1 MKKLLKK
8 GVSAL
13 LALTLMLSATG
24 TAISAAQLGDDAGEA
39 AIAEVGAAS
48 PVITSVTPDGEGI
61 TLAWSALSTSS
72 AYRVYRWY
80 DDGRGWVKLQ
90 DTKELSYKDKNV
102 VSGVSYTYRLV
113 GLDASGNVNS
123 GTVNRTVTYYAPVKL
138 TDIESEGN
146 GIRVYWNSGTKAERV
161 AVYRMEN
168 NSWKRIATAAGSS
181 YLDTDVTYRNEY
193 RYTIRGL
200 DSSGAFIDDYYDARG
215 LSLRHLPIPSVRAET
230 AVGGIKLS
238 WDEIEGAEGY
248 RIFYKNSSGGWS
260 RMATTTAASYL
271 DDDVRSG
278 NSYTY
283 TVRCITAD
291 GEYYTSFF
299 DTSGKTARYVA
310 APELISAQGTADG
323 IRISWKPSTGA
334 VKYRVF
340 FKNSAGSW
348 SRLGTT
354 TETSFLDTEVA
365 SGKTYVYTVRCMD
378 ANENYI
384 SSFYGEG
391 ISGKFLSAPVVSAAN
406 GAEGVDI
413 RWNAVDGAENYR
425 VYYYGSR
432 GWTKLTD
439 TTETAFTDTDVSSN
453 HTYTYTVRCIN
464 PEGTAFTSSYLSGK
478 SVRYIAAPTLTATN
492 TEDGVSLKWNA
503 VSGAEKYRVY
513 YYGSRGWTKMVDTAS
528 TSYLDKDVES
538 GKNYTYTVRCI
549 NAAGNAFL
557 SYFKPGVST
566 YHVTAPDFDVTL
578 DEKSVTVSWDAIP
591 GAELYR
597 VYRNTASG
605 WTRIADTTETSY
617 VQTNV
622 ISGETYTYTVRCLNA
637 AADTFTSDYRPGK
650 SVRYVETPRITSVVN
665 TPEGVGIS
673 WKAVPGAEKYRVYYQ
688 NDSGWT
694 KLCDTTATSYVD
706 TDVASGHT
714 YTYTLRCVNAD
725 GTAYESSFDREGS
738 SVDYIAAPRD
748 LKADSEGNG
757 IKISWKHSE
766 GAEKYRVYYYGSRG
780 WTMLEE
786 TADNTVVDTD
796 VVSGYT
802 YTYTVRCINAD
813 GNRFTSDFD
822 HDGVA
827 YKYTEIP
834 TLLEPDYTYDG
845 SEGIEI
851 SWNPSRGAEKYRVYY
866 YGSRGWTKMAETTD
880 TSYIDDDIES
890 GHRYRYTVRCVTA
903 DGNSF
908 TSDCDTTGVSIY
920 YVSPPRLLN
929 AETDLGT
936 VKLTWS
942 KPSGAARYR
951 VYKRVSG
958 SWRRLGDTT
967 SNTYTDNDVTTGETY
982 KYAVRVV
989 SSDGED
995 FYSGFDPDGFV
1006 VTVVAQTSDF
1016 VYYDQGDYSYPY
1028 GDDTIAYSGC
1038 GPTCFAMIAS
1048 TILGR
1053 RITPID
1059 AVKWCGNSYYV
1070 YNVGTRW
1077 DYFTAASDHF
1087 GIKMEKQL
1095 SSSQFSSVITALK
1108 QGKYVISAQSAGIFT
1123 SGGHFI
1129 VLSGIT
1135 SDGRII
1141 VYDPNGG
1148 NHYAGTKFAQSS
1160 ITASGTQYWV
1170 FDKK

>member
-8 GVSAL
+8 STSL
-13 LALTLMLSATG
+13 ILALTLTLSVMG
-24 TAISAAQLGDDAGEA
+24 VSFSAAETDDEAGWIA
-39 AIAEVGAAS
+39 AVGASA
-48 PVITSVTPDGEGI
+48 PEITSVVPGSDGI
-61 TLAWSALSTSS
+61 TLTWKALSGAS

-80 DDGRGWVKLQ
+80 DDGRGWVKLK
-90 DTKELSYKDKNV
+90 DTTNLTYTDTGV
-102 VSGVSYTYRLV
+102 ASGNSYTYRLV
-113 GLDASGNVNS
+113 GLDATGQPNS
-123 GTVNRTVTYYAPVKL
+123 GTVNRTVTYYVPVQL
-138 TDIESEGN
+138 NDIESEKD
-146 GIRVYWNSGTKAERV
+146 GIRVYWNGGTQAARI
-161 AVYRMEN
+161 AVYRME
-168 NSWKRIATAAGSS
+168 SEGWKRIATTAGTS
-181 YLDTDVTYRNEY
+181 YLDTDVTYSNEY

-200 DSSGAFIDDYYDARG
+200 DSSGAFLDDYYDAKG
-215 LSLRHLPIPSVRAET
+215 LSLRHLAIPSVSAET
-230 AVGGIKLS
+230 AVGGIRLS
-238 WDEIEGAEGY
+238 WDKIEGAEGY
-248 RIFYKNSSGGWS
+248 RIFYKNSSGGWL
-260 RMATTTAASYL
+260 RMATTTESSFL

-283 TVRCITAD
+283 TVRCITSNGA
-291 GEYYTSFF
+291 YYTSFF
-299 DTSGKTARYVA
+299 DTAGATARYVA
-310 APELISAQGTADG
+310 APELISAEGTADG
-323 IRISWKPSTGA
+323 IRISWKACSGA
-334 VKYRVF
+334 SKYRIF

-354 TETSFLDTEVA
+354 TATSFLDTEVS

-384 SSFYGEG
+384 SDFYGEG
-391 ISGKFLSAPVVSAAN
+391 IAGKYLSAPAVSVSN

-413 RWNAVDGAENYR
+413 RWDAVDGAEN
-425 VYYYGSR
+425 
-432 GWTKLTD
+432 
-439 TTETAFTDTDVSSN
+439 
-453 HTYTYTVRCIN
+453 
-464 PEGTAFTSSYLSGK
+464 
-478 SVRYIAAPTLTATN
+478 
-492 TEDGVSLKWNA
+492 
-503 VSGAEKYRVY
+503 YRVY

-528 TSYLDKDVES
+528 TSYLDRDVES

-549 NAAGNAFL
+549 DSAGNAFL
-557 SYFKPGVST
+557 SWFKPGVST
-566 YHVTAPDFDVTL
+566 YHVATPDFDVTL
-578 DEKSVTVSWDAIP
+578 NENSVTVSWDAVP

-605 WTRIADTTETSY
+605 WMRIADTTETSY
-617 VQTNV
+617 VQTSV
-622 ISGETYTYTVRCLNA
+622 VSGETYTYTVRCLNA
-637 AADTFTSDYRPGK
+637 AADTFTSDYNPGK
-650 SVRYVETPRITSVVN
+650 SVRYVDTPRITSVN
-665 TPEGVGIS
+665 NAPEGVEIS
-673 WKAVPGAEKYRVYYQ
+673 WKAVTGAAKYRVYYK

-694 KLCDTTATSYVD
+694 RIADTTGTSFVH
-706 TDVASGHT
+706 AAAQSGQT
-714 YTYTLRCVNAD
+714 YTYTLRCVNAAGSD
-725 GTAYESSFDREGS
+725 FESSFDREGAS
-738 SVDYIAAPRD
+738 IRYIAAPRD
-748 LKADSEGNG
+748 LETEVEGNG
-757 IKISWKHSE
+757 IRISWKHSE

-786 TADNTVVDTD
+786 TTEDSVIDTD
-796 VVSGYT
+796 ISSGYT
-802 YTYTVRCINAD
+802 YTYTVRCINAA
-813 GNRFTSDFD
+813 GTEFTSDFN

-827 YKYTEIP
+827 QKYTELP
-834 TLLEPDYTYDG
+834 VLLEPDYTYDG

-851 SWNPSRGAEKYRVYY
+851 SWKASRGAEKYRVYY

-880 TSYIDDDIES
+880 TYYVDDDIES
-890 GHRYRYTVRCVTA
+890 GHRYRYTVRCITS
-903 DGNSF
+903 DGTSF

-920 YVSPPRLLN
+920 YVSPPKLLD
-929 AETDLGT
+929 AQTDFCSAT
-936 VKLTWS
+936 ISWS

-958 SWRRLGDTT
+958 SWRRLEDTT
-967 SNTYTDNDVTTGETY
+967 SNSYTDDDVSVGETY

-989 SSDGED
+989 SSDGEV
-995 FYSGFDPDGFV
+995 FYSGFDPDGFI

-1048 TILGR
+1048 TILGK

-1087 GIKMEKQL
+1087 GIKMERQL

-1108 QGKYVISAQSAGIFT
+1108 QGKYVISAQSSGIFT

-1141 VYDPNGG
+1141 VHDPNGG
-1148 NHYAGTKFAQSS
+1148 NHYAGTSFAQSS

>member
-8 GVSAL
+8 STSL
-13 LALTLMLSATG
+13 ILALTLTLSVMG
-24 TAISAAQLGDDAGEA
+24 VSFSAAETDDEAGWIA
-39 AIAEVGAAS
+39 AVGASA
-48 PVITSVTPDGEGI
+48 PEITSVVPGSYGI
-61 TLAWSALSTSS
+61 TLTWKALSGAS

-80 DDGRGWVKLQ
+80 DDGRGWVKLK
-90 DTKELSYKDKNV
+90 DTTNLTYTDTGV
-102 VSGVSYTYRLV
+102 ASGNSYTYRLV
-113 GLDASGNVNS
+113 GLDATGQPNS
-123 GTVNRTVTYYAPVKL
+123 GTVNRTVTYYVPVQL
-138 TDIESEGN
+138 NDIESEKD
-146 GIRVYWNSGTKAERV
+146 GIRVYWNGGTQAARI
-161 AVYRMEN
+161 AVYRME
-168 NSWKRIATAAGSS
+168 SEGWKRIATTAGTS
-181 YLDTDVTYRNEY
+181 YLDTDVTYANEY

-200 DSSGAFIDDYYDARG
+200 DSSGAFLDDYYDAKG
-215 LSLRHLPIPSVRAET
+215 LSLRHLAIPSVSAET
-230 AVGGIKLS
+230 AVGGIRLS
-238 WDEIEGAEGY
+238 WDKIEGAEGY

-260 RMATTTAASYL
+260 RMATTTESSFL

-283 TVRCITAD
+283 TVRCITSNGA
-291 GEYYTSFF
+291 YYTSFF
-299 DTSGKTARYVA
+299 DTAGATARYVA
-310 APELISAQGTADG
+310 APELISAEGTADG
-323 IRISWKPSTGA
+323 IRISWKACSGA
-334 VKYRVF
+334 SKYRIF

-354 TETSFLDTEVA
+354 TATSFLDTEVS

-384 SSFYGEG
+384 SDFYAEG
-391 ISGKFLSAPVVSAAN
+391 ISGKYLSAPAVSVSN

-413 RWNAVDGAENYR
+413 RWDAVDGAENYR

-439 TTETAFTDTDVSSN
+439 TTETSFTDTDVSSD

-478 SVRYIAAPTLTATN
+478 SVRYIAAPTVTATN
-492 TEDGVSLKWNA
+492 TGDGINIKWNA
-503 VSGAEKYRVY
+503 VAGAEKYRVY

-549 NAAGNAFL
+549 NSAGNAFL
-557 SYFKPGVST
+557 SWFKPGVST
-566 YHVTAPDFDVTL
+566 YHVAAPDFDVTL
-578 DEKSVTVSWDAIP
+578 NENSVTVSWDAVP

-617 VQTNV
+617 VQTSV
-622 ISGETYTYTVRCLNA
+622 VSGETYTYTVRCLNA
-637 AADTFTSDYRPGK
+637 AADTFTSDYNPGK
-650 SVRYVETPRITSVVN
+650 SVRYVDTPRITSVN
-665 TPEGVGIS
+665 NAPEGVEIS
-673 WKAVPGAEKYRVYYQ
+673 WKAVTGAEKYRVYYK

-694 KLCDTTATSYVD
+694 RIADTTGTSFVH
-706 TDVASGHT
+706 TGAQSGQT

-725 GTAYESSFDREGS
+725 GSDFESSFDREGAS
-738 SVDYIAAPRD
+738 IRYIAAPRD
-748 LKADSEGNG
+748 LETEVEGNG
-757 IKISWKHSE
+757 IRISWKHSE

-786 TADNTVVDTD
+786 TTEDSVIDTD
-796 VVSGYT
+796 ISSGYT
-802 YTYTVRCINAD
+802 YTYTVRCINAA
-813 GNRFTSDFD
+813 GTEFTSDFN

-827 YKYTEIP
+827 QKYTELP
-834 TLLEPDYTYDG
+834 VLLEPDYTYDG

-851 SWNPSRGAEKYRVYY
+851 SWKASRGAEKYRVYY

-880 TSYIDDDIES
+880 TYYIDDDIES
-890 GHRYRYTVRCVTA
+890 GHRYRYTVRCITS
-903 DGNSF
+903 DGTSF

-920 YVSPPRLLN
+920 YVSPPKLLD
-929 AETDLGT
+929 AQTDFGSAT
-936 VKLTWS
+936 ISWT

-951 VYKRVSG
+951 VYKRIGG
-958 SWRRLGDTT
+958 SWYRMGDTT
-967 SNTYTDNDVTTGETY
+967 SNSYTDDDVSVGETY

-995 FYSGFDPDGFV
+995 FYSGFDPDGFI

-1048 TILGR
+1048 TILGK

-1087 GIKMEKQL
+1087 GIKMERQL

-1108 QGKYVISAQSAGIFT
+1108 QGKYVISAQSSGIFT

-1141 VYDPNGG
+1141 VHDPNGG
-1148 NHYAGTKFAQSS
+1148 NHYVGTSFAQSS

>member
-8 GVSAL
+8 STSL
-13 LALTLMLSATG
+13 ILALTLTLSVMG
-24 TAISAAQLGDDAGEA
+24 VSFSAAETDDEAGWIA
-39 AIAEVGAAS
+39 AVGASA
-48 PVITSVTPDGEGI
+48 PEITSVVPGSYGI
-61 TLAWSALSTSS
+61 TLTWKALSGAS

-80 DDGRGWVKLQ
+80 DDGRGWVKLK
-90 DTKELSYKDKNV
+90 DTTNLTYTDTGV
-102 VSGVSYTYRLV
+102 ASGNSYTYRLV
-113 GLDASGNVNS
+113 GLDATGQPNS
-123 GTVNRTVTYYAPVKL
+123 GTVNRTVTYYVPVQL
-138 TDIESEGN
+138 NDIESEKD
-146 GIRVYWNSGTKAERV
+146 GIRVYWNGGTQAARI
-161 AVYRMEN
+161 AVYRME
-168 NSWKRIATAAGSS
+168 SEGWKRIATTAGTS
-181 YLDTDVTYRNEY
+181 YLDTDVTYSNEY

-200 DSSGAFIDDYYDARG
+200 DSSGAFLDDYYDAKG
-215 LSLRHLPIPSVRAET
+215 LSLRHLAIPSVSAET
-230 AVGGIKLS
+230 AVGGIRLS
-238 WDEIEGAEGY
+238 WDKIEGAEGY

-260 RMATTTAASYL
+260 RMATTTEASYL

-283 TVRCITAD
+283 TVRCITSNGA
-291 GEYYTSFF
+291 YYTSFF
-299 DTSGKTARYVA
+299 DTAGATARYVA
-310 APELISAQGTADG
+310 APELISAEGTADG
-323 IRISWKPSTGA
+323 IRISWKACSGA
-334 VKYRVF
+334 SKYRIF

-354 TETSFLDTEVA
+354 TATSFLDTEVS

-384 SSFYGEG
+384 SDFYGEG
-391 ISGKFLSAPVVSAAN
+391 ISGKYLSAPAVSVSN

-413 RWNAVDGAENYR
+413 RWDAV
-425 VYYYGSR
+425 
-432 GWTKLTD
+432 
-439 TTETAFTDTDVSSN
+439 
-453 HTYTYTVRCIN
+453 
-464 PEGTAFTSSYLSGK
+464 
-478 SVRYIAAPTLTATN
+478 
-492 TEDGVSLKWNA
+492 
-503 VSGAEKYRVY
+503 
-513 YYGSRGWTKMVDTAS
+513 
-528 TSYLDKDVES
+528 
-538 GKNYTYTVRCI
+538 
-549 NAAGNAFL
+549 
-557 SYFKPGVST
+557 
-566 YHVTAPDFDVTL
+566 
-578 DEKSVTVSWDAIP
+578 P

-617 VQTNV
+617 VQTSV
-622 ISGETYTYTVRCLNA
+622 VSGETYTYTVRCLNA
-637 AADTFTSDYRPGK
+637 AADTFTSDYNPGK
-650 SVRYVETPRITSVVN
+650 SVRYVDTPRITSVN
-665 TPEGVGIS
+665 NAPEGVEIS
-673 WKAVPGAEKYRVYYQ
+673 WKAVTGAAKYRVYYKS
-688 NDSGWT
+688 DSGWT
-694 KLCDTTATSYVD
+694 RIADTTGTSFVH
-706 TDVASGHT
+706 TAAQSGQT
-714 YTYTLRCVNAD
+714 YTYTLRCVNAAGSD
-725 GTAYESSFDREGS
+725 FESSFDREGAS
-738 SVDYIAAPRD
+738 IRYIAAPCD
-748 LKADSEGNG
+748 LETEVEGNG
-757 IKISWKHSE
+757 IRISWKHSE

-786 TADNTVVDTD
+786 TTEDSVIDTD
-796 VVSGYT
+796 ISSGYT
-802 YTYTVRCINAD
+802 YTYTVRCINAA
-813 GNRFTSDFD
+813 GTEFTSDFN

-827 YKYTEIP
+827 QKYTELP
-834 TLLEPDYTYDG
+834 VLLEPDYTYDG

-851 SWNPSRGAEKYRVYY
+851 SWKASRGTEKYRVYY

-880 TSYIDDDIES
+880 TYYVDDDIES
-890 GHRYRYTVRCVTA
+890 GHRYRYTVRCITS
-903 DGNSF
+903 DGTSF
-908 TSDCDTTGVSIY
+908 ISDCDTTGVSIY
-920 YVSPPRLLN
+920 YVSPPKLLD
-929 AETDLGT
+929 AQTDFGSAT
-936 VKLTWS
+936 ISWS

-967 SNTYTDNDVTTGETY
+967 SNSYTDDDVSVGETY

-995 FYSGFDPDGFV
+995 FYSGFDPDGFI
-1006 VTVVAQTSDF
+1006 VTVFAQTSDF

-1048 TILGR
+1048 TILGK

-1087 GIKMEKQL
+1087 GIKMERQL

-1108 QGKYVISAQSAGIFT
+1108 QGKYVISAQSSGIFT

-1141 VYDPNGG
+1141 VHDPNGG
-1148 NHYAGTKFAQSS
+1148 NHYVGTSFAQSS